1 MVKYEMS
8 GELKHFHSLPRILHY
23 PTYMNASIYMTF
35 ITILTQ
41 FGQTFFAECDYDLK
55 LFFFFFLSVIVTLNA
70 GIQFEK

>member
-1 MVKYEMS
+1 MS

-55 LFFFFFLSVIVTLNA
+55 LFFFFLSVIVTLNA